1 MIIRPHESMNNRAEK
16 RRWRW
21 STYRRSRLGATS
33 EEQRGWQWEKGYI
46 YIYTCGEWR
55 KRER

>member
-1 MIIRPHESMNNRAEK
+1 MNNRAEK